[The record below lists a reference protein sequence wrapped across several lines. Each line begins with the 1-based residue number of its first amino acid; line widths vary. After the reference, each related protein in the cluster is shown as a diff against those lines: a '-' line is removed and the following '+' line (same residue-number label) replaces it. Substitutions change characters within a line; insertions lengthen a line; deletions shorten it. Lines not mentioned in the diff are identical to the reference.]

1 MVIDRSEARDNPYNA
16 KADKGRRPV
25 WNSRSGNHLGPRSCA
40 AAHSEAGH
48 MIASDRFK
56 LLPSILQAGGRPHMQ
71 NELRRSARLVLPH
84 IDPHPLR
91 LAGSQNRSAYAPEP
105 PARRHRLTVYVH
117 VHQIFARSLTAVTL
131 RAAQETGRQP
141 EQCAWYCPLGTSPF
155 FSLAIPIY
163 EKGITALRPSRLKRQ
178 QTNLTSASGTK
189 TRPAEAVLKIGGYA

>member
-71 NELRRSARLVLPH
+71 NEQRRSTRLVIPDLNPYRS
-84 IDPHPLR
+84 R
-91 LAGSQNRSAYAPEP
+91 LAGSRNRSAYAMELQP
-105 PARRHRLTVYVH
+105 RRHG
-117 VHQIFARSLTAVTL
+117 LTAYDH
-131 RAAQETGRQP
+131 RG
-141 EQCAWYCPLGTSPF
+141 
-155 FSLAIPIY
+155 
-163 EKGITALRPSRLKRQ
+163 
-178 QTNLTSASGTK
+178 
-189 TRPAEAVLKIGGYA
+189 